1 MKDTRDMNKAEHLT
15 VAAEMVDAIIE
26 EGIEYVF
33 GMTGNTILPI
43 LEEIYQRRDEL
54 KYITCKSEVSMVNMA
69 SACSRVTG
77 KVGCIVSHV
86 GPAASNAVLG
96 LWMADKATVPLL
108 VITGNMDR
116 YRLGRNIYHE
126 FDVVGVYGKITKWND
141 QLVEPKDA
149 RRLMRTGLQMAKS
162 GLPGPVHIDVPKDQ
176 FVKSATMEKTYD
188 RSLAGSHHNEYV
200 CNASRPTGEVV
211 EKAMKML
218 MEADNPL
225 VISGRSVVWAGADK
239 ELVEFAELVGIPVVT
254 HELGRG
260 SIPEDHPL
268 AGGLMGHYG
277 RTVAN
282 SLVRKADVL
291 LGLGCQFDNVCTISW
306 TLPREDVR
314 IIQIENEPLEIGRQ
328 YAVALGAV
336 ADSGEFL
343 KDAIAWCKD
352 HGIRKPEHV
361 TDAYIADIA
370 GLKAEEQD
378 LIDEHYDLSTKPV
391 CPMLIPKVA
400 TEVFAD
406 DVIVGI
412 GSGYHTHYGHHV
424 HVKQSDQYLFATGSG
439 SMCYGF
445 AAGLGAKL
453 ARPDREVVV
462 FIGDGDFGMNAQE
475 LETAV
480 RENLAI
486 TVVVFDDCSYG
497 ALRVM
502 QKRVHEGRYIGSHF
516 GPTDFVK
523 LAESYGARGEL
534 VEEPEQLKPA
544 MERARDADVCS
555 VIQVKID
562 QWQYHHRA
570 PEWADFHR
578 FEME

>member
-1 MKDTRDMNKAEHLT
+1 MNDTREQNTAAHLT
-15 VAAEMVDAIIE
+15 VAAEMVDAIIAD
-26 EGIEYVF
+26 GIEYVF
-33 GMTGNTILPI
+33 GMTGNTVLPI
-43 LEEIYQRRDEL
+43 LEEIYYRSDEL

-69 SACSRVTG
+69 SAYSKVTG

-96 LWMADKATVPLL
+96 VWMAEKATVPLL

-126 FDVVGVYGKITKWND
+126 FDVVGVYSKITKWND

-176 FVKSATMEKTYD
+176 FVKSATMENTYD
-188 RSLAGSHHNEYV
+188 RSLAGGHHNGYV
-200 CNASRPTGEVV
+200 CNASRPTGAALER
-211 EKAMKML
+211 AMKML
-218 MEADNPL
+218 LEADNP
-225 VISGRSVVWAGADK
+225 VIISGRSVVWAGAEK

-254 HELGRG
+254 HESGRG

-268 AGGLMGHYG
+268 AGGLVGHYG

-291 LGLGCQFDNVCTISW
+291 LGLGCQFDNVSTISW
-306 TLPREDVR
+306 TLLREDAR
-314 IIQIENEPLEIGRQ
+314 IIQVENEPLEIGRQ

-343 KDAIAWCKD
+343 KDAIAYCRD
-352 HGIRKPEHV
+352 NGSRKPQAD
-361 TDAYIADIA
+361 TDACIEEIA
-370 GLKAEEQD
+370 GLKAAEQA
-378 LIDEHYDLSTKPV
+378 LIDEHYDLDTRPV

-400 TEVFAD
+400 SEVFAD

-424 HVKQSDQYLFATGSG
+424 HVKQSDQYLFSTGSG

-453 ARPDREVVV
+453 AKPQRQVVV

-480 RENLAI
+480 RERLAV

-502 QKRVHEGRYIGSHF
+502 QKRVHEERYIGSHY

-534 VEEPEQLKPA
+534 VEEPAQLKPA
-544 MERARDADVCS
+544 MERARDSEVCT
-555 VIQVKID
+555 VIQVKTD
-562 QWQYHHRA
+562 PWQYHHRA
-570 PEWADFHR
+570 HEWADFHR